1 MLLNR
6 IFSVLAALALV
17 LLARTTLAAERD
29 DVDAERKESSSRPGL
44 VVQASGGPAYGRLY
58 DLPFWAGE
66 GALGLGLRLPKF
78 AVTFDAHYAHA
89 ESNEG
94 LVAEWGGVR
103 STALFTPWR
112 LRVGGGFDMVYFSL
126 DRVTTSGDIARA
138 GIGVFAHVGIDVVQI
153 GHSGVEI
160 AMLPEA
166 TLLVTKHEA
175 GFLSD
180 SLALVAHY

>member
-1 MLLNR
+1 M
-6 IFSVLAALALV
+6 
-17 LLARTTLAAERD
+17 
-29 DVDAERKESSSRPGL
+29 
-44 VVQASGGPAYGRLY
+44 
-58 DLPFWAGE
+58 
-66 GALGLGLRLPKF
+66 
-78 AVTFDAHYAHA
+78 TFEAHYAHG

-94 LVAEWGGVR
+94 LVAEWGGIR

-126 DRVTTSGDIARA
+126 DRATTSGDIGRA
-138 GIGVFAHVGIDVVQI
+138 GIGVFAHVGVDVIRI

-166 TLLVTKHEA
+166 TLLVTQHEA

-180 SLALVAHY
+180 SFALVAHF